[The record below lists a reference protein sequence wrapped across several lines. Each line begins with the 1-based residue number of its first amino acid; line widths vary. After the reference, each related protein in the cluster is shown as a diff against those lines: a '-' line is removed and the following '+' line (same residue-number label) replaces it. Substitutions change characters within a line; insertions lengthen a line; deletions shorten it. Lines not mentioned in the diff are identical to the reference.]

1 MPYSKDHKSRS
12 KDRILQSATELF
24 CRYGFDKVS
33 IGQIMKLARMTH
45 GAFYAHF
52 ESKEA
57 LFSASSLET
66 FKRSRVARLAKGPFS
81 IKHLTAL
88 VTDYLNLRAAT
99 KDRQEP
105 GPEAIL
111 FNEIGSDRPEI
122 KQLYEEAYE
131 RMKKM
136 LEKRITALGR
146 LQKLPF
152 TADRETVKEKAR
164 AILASMV
171 GAVAI
176 AKSIPHEQEQQQ
188 ILCAAQRQ
196 ILAILGIGESELAV
210 PGEGRAHTG
219 V

>member
-57 LFSASSLET
+57 LFNASFLET

-81 IKHLTAL
+81 LKHLTAL
-88 VTDYLNLRAAT
+88 VTDYLNLRAV
-99 KDRQEP
+99 KDRTDP
-105 GPEAIL
+105 APEAIL
-111 FNEIGSDRPEI
+111 FNEIGSDRAEI
-122 KQLYEEAYE
+122 KQLYDEAYE

-146 LQKLPF
+146 LKKLPF

-176 AKSIPHEQEQQQ
+176 AKSIPREQEQQQ
-188 ILCAAQRQ
+188 ILLAAQRQ
-196 ILAILGIGESELAV
+196 ILTILGTSESELALS
-210 PGEGRAHTG
+210 GDGRALTG
-219 V
+219 I